1 MTSPIVIEVAERS
14 ARYSHAGHPESASES
29 ANPAPMH
36 GMWYYPEGIIQGEI
50 VTRAAGSRDLYITEA
65 ESAILAELQS
75 LAAETTFDFWNDPGE
90 DIYEDLHKA

>member
-1 MTSPIVIEVAERS
+1 MIELAEGS
-14 ARYSHAGHPESASES
+14 ARYSHAGHLEFASEG

-65 ESAILAELQS
+65 ESVIFAELQA
-75 LAAETTFDFWNDPGE
+75 LGAEATFDFWNDTRE
-90 DIYEDLHKA
+90 DIYEDLSKA